1 MTISNIMKTAAVAAV
16 LGLPFVTAA
25 KADNVEIGALDCTVS
40 GGKGFIFKST
50 KELTCTFKSIDGSR
64 PVDTYTGSIT
74 KYGLDIGK
82 TNKALI
88 SWVVFAPTGENTPP
102 GALAGEYGGVSAE
115 ATVGAG
121 LGANVLVGGLEKSI
135 ALQPVSVS
143 AQTGLNFAL
152 AISELKLTDIPD

>member
-1 MTISNIMKTAAVAAV
+1 MIKSNIMKTAAVAAV
-16 LGLPFVTAA
+16 LGLPFATAA
-25 KADNVEIGALDCTVS
+25 KADNVEVGALDCTVS
-40 GGKGFIFKST
+40 GGEGFIFKST
-50 KELTCTFKSIDGSR
+50 KELACTFKSIDGSR
-64 PVDTYTGSIT
+64 PVDTYAGSIT

-82 TNKALI
+82 TDKALI

-115 ATVGAG
+115 ATIGAG